1 MALSVIAL
9 RLRLSSAAAALAI
22 AAITPAAYAQEISA
36 TIAGTVQT
44 AAGAPVAGAKV
55 IITHVPSGTRSTT
68 VTSASGQFETS
79 GLRVGGPYTVAIT
92 ADNYQGQTIE
102 DISAGA
108 GDTFRLTAQLQN
120 ADAGDVIV
128 VNASRLKRSG
138 LLTTGSETTFSATDI
153 RSVSTSSRDIRDVA
167 RRDPLTSFDPSNR
180 SLSIAGNQARS
191 NRFTIDGVQVQDD
204 FGLNQGG
211 LPSLRGIVSLEAI
224 GEFSVKAAPF
234 DVGSGNFTGGT
245 LDAVLKSG
253 TNDYHVSGYYEI
265 GGKGLTGR
273 NLRGTVAAQALPFRD
288 YGAFVSGP
296 IIKDKLFAAFNYER
310 LSEGNPVITSG
321 LFGEGAPNVIPNI
334 GDSTTFGDDR
344 TVVDQ
349 VRTIIQNRYKYDP
362 LNTFTQLAERDRKI
376 SAKIDWNI
384 TDDQRLSFTY
394 INHFNSVPAPGGGSS
409 NSATSPN
416 VGLQS
421 NSYEATEATKVYQ
434 GQLNSRWTE
443 NFSTEARV
451 SYRDYKRGQVGY
463 GDKGFGQF
471 AVCTNPTD
479 IITGT
484 NPTNNATGCGNNAQ
498 VTGGTDQFRQSN
510 SLATN
515 NLNGQFIAK
524 YRLGD
529 HRLKLQFEGSQ
540 QKVNN
545 VFIPSSRGLF
555 YFDSISDLSNGLANR
570 VQFTNALTGD
580 PATGAA
586 SVFTLYSYAVG
597 AQDEWSI
604 TPTLTALIGA
614 RFDNY
619 VEQKG
624 DITANPFY
632 AARYNGQSNQA
643 NLNNRSTFQP
653 RIGLN
658 WKPTERLAVAGGA
671 GIFAGGVPLVLYSNS
686 FANDGT
692 RLNNIDL
699 RRTFNAA
706 GIPTGT
712 FTDNNNATT
721 NAATIAQINAA
732 GAAALNNVDGFGLQK
747 NAVVNSYLST
757 NTSSLSNAT
766 TNSIDPNFKINSVWR
781 INLNGQYKLNAGPL
795 GDDWQI
801 RSDLAVTLTRNG
813 YVYTDLRAVPNGTL
827 PDGRPRYQGLNGS
840 GNNDLFITNTH
851 QGYAIVAAIGLSKEW
866 TNGIGIS
873 GSYTR
878 STVKDVNSNV
888 NNSTAGGGYGVAVTD
903 PNNATLGTSSLQ
915 IRNQAR
921 LELSYR
927 HSFFRDYETN
937 IDLFASWRE
946 GRPYSFT
953 FNDPASGRGNVFG
966 TTNGGRY
973 LIYVPNLANLAIPTT
988 TGIQNTQI
996 DSIVQYSGT
1005 PTDLTAFRDYVLNSS
1020 LRNSQGSITPKGTG
1034 RNPDFT
1040 QLDLHLSQQIPTFVG
1055 HSRLTVFADMD
1066 NFLNLISDK
1075 FSFRQFSDTVTV
1087 VDVQCLSATG
1097 AVVTALNQACAG
1109 YRYSNFRNPN
1119 TTAQTRQSLWTLR
1132 LGIRF
1137 DY

>member
-1 MALSVIAL
+1 MRNLFAGASLAVMAIA
-9 RLRLSSAAAALAI
+9 SAAS
-22 AAITPAAYAQEISA
+22 AQDIST

-44 AAGAPVAGAKV
+44 TAGAPIAGARLV
-55 IITHVPSGTRSTT
+55 IVHVPSGSRSTT
-68 VTSASGQFETS
+68 TTSANGQFEAT
-79 GLRVGGPYTVAIT
+79 GLRVGGPYTVTIA
-92 ADNYQGQTIE
+92 ADGFQGQTID

-108 GDTFRLTAQLQN
+108 GDTFRLNAQLQL
-120 ADAGDVIV
+120 ADTGDAIVIS
-128 VNASRLKRSG
+128 ASRLKRSG
-138 LLTTGSETTFSATDI
+138 ILTTGSETSFSATDI
-153 RSVSTSSRDIRDVA
+153 TAVSSSGRDIRDVA

-191 NRFTIDGVQVQDD
+191 NRFTIDGVAVQDD

-224 GEFSVKAAPF
+224 GEFSVKSAPF
-234 DVGSGNFTGGT
+234 DVGNGNFTGGT

-253 TNDYHVSGYYEI
+253 TNDYHVAGYYEI

-273 NLRGTVAAQALPFRD
+273 NVRGLIAAQALPFRD

-321 LFGEGAPNVIPNI
+321 ISGEGAPNAIPGI
-334 GDSTTFGDDR
+334 GDATTFADDR
-344 TVVDQ
+344 GVVDQ
-349 VRTIIQNRYKYDP
+349 IRTIIQNRYKYDA
-362 LNTFTQLAERDRKI
+362 LNTFVQLPERDRKI

-384 TDDQRLSFTY
+384 TDGQRLSVTY
-394 INHFNSVPAPGGGSS
+394 INHFNSVPSAGGGSS

-421 NSYEATEATKVYQ
+421 NSYEASEATKVYQ
-434 GQLNSRWTE
+434 GQLNSRWTDR
-443 NFSTEARV
+443 FSTETRV
-451 SYRDYKRGQVGY
+451 SYRDYKRGQTGY
-463 GDKGFGQF
+463 GDKGFAQF
-471 AVCTNPTD
+471 ATCTNPND
-479 IITGT
+479 IIIGT
-484 NPTNNATGCGNNAQ
+484 NPTNNATNCGINAQ

-529 HRLKLQFEGSQ
+529 HRLKLQLEGSQ

-555 YFDSISDLSNGLANR
+555 YFDSIADLSNGLANR
-570 VQFTNALTGD
+570 VQFTNALTGN
-580 PATGAA
+580 PASGAA
-586 SVFTLYSYAVG
+586 SIFTLYSYAVG
-597 AQDEWSI
+597 VQDEWAI

-632 AARYNGQSNQA
+632 SARYAGQSNQA

-653 RIGLN
+653 RLGFN
-658 WKPTERLAVAGGA
+658 WKPTERIAVAGGA
-671 GIFAGGVPLVLYSNS
+671 GIFSGGVPLVLYSNS

-692 RLNNIDL
+692 RLNSIDL

-706 GIPTGT
+706 GLPTGT
-712 FTDNNNATT
+712 FTDSNNATLDPT
-721 NAATIAQINAA
+721 TIAQINAV

-747 NAVVNSYLST
+747 NAVVNKYLST
-757 NTSSLSNAT
+757 NTTSLANAT

-781 INLNGQYKLNAGPL
+781 INLNGRYKLDAGSFF
-795 GDDWQI
+795 GDGWQV
-801 RSDLAVTLTRNG
+801 RGDLAVTLTRNG
-813 YVYTDLRAVPNGTL
+813 YTYTDLRAIPNGTL

-840 GNNDLFITNTH
+840 GGNDLFLTNTK
-851 QGYAIVAAIGLSKEW
+851 QGYAIIGAVGLSKDW
-866 TNGIGIS
+866 DNGFGIS
-873 GSYTR
+873 GAYTR
-878 STVKDVNSNV
+878 STVRDVNSNV
-888 NNSTAGGGYGVAVTD
+888 NNSTASGGYGVATND
-903 PNNATLGTSSLQ
+903 PNHAGLGTSSLQ
-915 IRNQAR
+915 VRDQAR
-921 LELSYR
+921 LELSYK

-937 IDLFASWRE
+937 FNIFGSWRS

-953 FNDPASGRGNVFG
+953 FNDPAAGRGNVFG
-966 TTNGGRY
+966 TTGTGRY
-973 LIYVPNLANLAIPTT
+973 LIYVPNLSNIAIPTG
-988 TGIQNTQI
+988 TGVQI
-996 DSIVQYSGT
+996 TPLDAITQYSGT
-1005 PTDLTAFRDYVLNSS
+1005 AADVTAFRDYVLNSP
-1020 LRNSQGSITPKGTG
+1020 LRNSQGKITAKGTG
-1034 RNPDFT
+1034 KNPDFT
-1040 QLDLHLSQQIPTFVG
+1040 QIDLHISQQIPTFIG
-1055 HSRLTVFADMD
+1055 HSRITVFGDMD

-1075 FSFRQFSDTVTV
+1075 FAFRQFSDTVTV
-1087 VDVQCLSATG
+1087 VDVQCLSAAG
-1097 AVVTALNQACAG
+1097 AVVTGLSQACAS

-1119 TTAQTRQSLWTLR
+1119 STAQTRQSLWTVR

-1137 DY
+1137 DL